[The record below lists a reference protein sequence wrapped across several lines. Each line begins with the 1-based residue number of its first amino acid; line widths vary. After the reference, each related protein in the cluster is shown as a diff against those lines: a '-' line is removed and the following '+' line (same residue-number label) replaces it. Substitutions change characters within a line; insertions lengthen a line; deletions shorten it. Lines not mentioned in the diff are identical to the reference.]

1 MERKITD
8 AMLFRFFAEQTTLEE
23 TDLIS
28 AWLNEDPEKNQKVLD
43 EAYNLYILSIMC
55 APGPE
60 ADINNSRF
68 RLRLGWSKVL
78 RYAGVA
84 AAILLIGIAVDHA
97 LLSQRTNKWLQQ
109 QTTVEVP
116 AGQHIRLTLGDGS
129 VVELNAQSRIVY
141 PAIFPKGERRIQLS
155 GEAIFN
161 VTYNPDS
168 PFVVETFACDVEVL
182 GTHFDVVA
190 DEVEKRFSTALFDG
204 RVAVKNKMDGKSV
217 ILQPNDIVSL
227 QNGELLVS
235 KLADRDDYL
244 WMDGIISVSGI
255 PFRQL
260 MSKLERSYNVK
271 IDIQRETMPVIKYKS
286 LKIRVSDGIDH
297 ALQMLQLAS
306 DFTFEH
312 DAAGDVII
320 IK

>member
-1 MERKITD
+1 
-8 AMLFRFFAEQTTLEE
+8 MLFRFFAEQTTLEE

-97 LLSQRTNKWLQQ
+97 LLSQRTNKWLQ
-109 QTTVEVP
+109 
-116 AGQHIRLTLGDGS
+116 
-129 VVELNAQSRIVY
+129 LNAQSRIVY

-190 DEVEKRFSTALFDG
+190 DEAEKRFSTALFDG